1 MVINNHCI
9 KIFYILLLYIKRV
22 FLSIKLNFLKY
33 NFDFFII
40 FHENTVHD
48 IKYLLVMGWN

>member
-33 NFDFFII
+33 IFDFFII